1 MTWFHLG
8 SNLKSIA
15 ELDSLVEDVLLKP
28 DYDPVHLENFSAARE
43 NQRLDETVDPQS
55 APDGWTKAS
64 VKIKLPG
71 PKVCVPEQDAP
82 EFEVEGLLYRPL
94 LDVMVE
100 AFQSPSFQQFHTTPF
115 EYRWD
120 PNYDPNDPDIPV
132 DPYSHPQPLDD
143 DGLPPLP
150 EHHEVMYGEVYTSR
164 PMLKAHHE
172 LPRTATLQLE
182 TVIAA
187 YMFWS
192 DSTHLV
198 NFGNASLWPLYT
210 FFGNLSKYTRAKPS
224 SNAGHHQAY
233 FPSVRLS
240 SVSRLSFDIFAA
252 PRLHQRFLS

>member
-71 PKVCVPEQDAP
+71 HKVCVPEQDAP
-82 EFEVEGLLYRPL
+82 EFEVDGLLYRPL

-120 PNYDPNDPDIPV
+120 LNYNPNDPDIPV

-143 DGLPPLP
+143 DGFPPLP
-150 EHHEVMYGEVYTSR
+150 EHHEVINFFSMFV
-164 PMLKAHHE
+164 PDLLHKVE
-172 LPRTATLQLE
+172 LGSWKSLC
-182 TVIAA
+182 
-187 YMFWS
+187 
-192 DSTHLV
+192 THLIRI
-198 NFGNASLWPLYT
+198 LY
-210 FFGNLSKYTRAKPS
+210 
-224 SNAGHHQAY
+224 AY
-233 FPSVRLS
+233 SPISQQKLDER
-240 SVSRLSFDIFAA
+240 
-252 PRLHQRFLS
+252 